1 MSDRSTSANSGSLD
15 PGHTQDAPSDADR
28 PDLQKWLAK
37 NDSADTEEHT
47 LSATSRKGAGSRKQP
62 RIRWTDDEDDEF
74 SDMPE
79 VFLRQDAPA
88 LSSHGSLTR
97 KYIVGALAL
106 SALLGTG
113 AFLYNRSAGDIGD
126 KFIAYSQSLFADA
139 SPGSAAPPADNDA
152 STTSSTVRPDLSPE
166 LQTKA
171 RAALKEAI
179 NARQGGVQQTPAS
192 TPSTE
197 PTAINTASPSTK
209 LQKTPA
215 AKAETSPDASP
226 PPPAVS
232 STSPSASEHAAAPIL
247 PAVTSTSTETREAP
261 ATLPTPA
268 PRLPV
273 FVSVQGGIYA
283 LTAPQEG
290 VAAASTLTEVELK
303 PFQIARTEVSRR
315 DWLACAE
322 DGACDKDGFPDRY
335 FDETSLDLPATSV
348 TLQQINTYID
358 WLNSWN
364 DDADKPLR
372 LPSEAEW
379 VVAAR
384 GGTRHAVA
392 FAWGD
397 RFDATRLEKRHD
409 LVPVSDAPVFNGLAG
424 ILDNAEERVSDCWGA
439 QLASGGC
446 FRNLGVVRGAPLGNL
461 SQETARLTHRSS
473 RATTAPYSTVGFR
486 LAR

>member
-1 MSDRSTSANSGSLD
+1 M
-15 PGHTQDAPSDADR
+15 
-28 PDLQKWLAK
+28 AK
-37 NDSADTEEHT
+37 NASPDAEEQTLAASA
-47 LSATSRKGAGSRKQP
+47 RKGSGMRKQP
-62 RIRWTDDEDDEF
+62 RIRWADDEDDEF

-88 LSSHGSLTR
+88 LSSHGNLTR
-97 KYIVGALAL
+97 KYIVSALAL
-106 SALLGTG
+106 TALIGTG
-113 AFLYNRSAGDIGD
+113 TFVYNRSPGDIAS
-126 KFIAYSQSLFADA
+126 KLIVYSKSLFADA
-139 SPGSAAPPADNDA
+139 SPGSTAPPADYDA
-152 STTSSTVRPDLSPE
+152 SATSSTARPDLSPE

-179 NARQGGVQQTPAS
+179 NARQGGVQQTPA
-192 TPSTE
+192 P
-197 PTAINTASPSTK
+197 P
-209 LQKTPA
+209 LPA
-215 AKAETSPDASP
+215 VPVEIETTSPGTNLEKASAVKAGTPPDAFP

-232 STSPSASEHAAAPIL
+232 NTNPSASEHAAAPVL
-247 PAVTSTSTETREAP
+247 PAVTSTRAEAP
-261 ATLPTPA
+261 VAPETLSTPA

-273 FVSVQGGIYA
+273 FVSVQGGVYA
-283 LTAPQEG
+283 LTAPQESG
-290 VAAASTLTEVELK
+290 AAASTVAEVELK

-322 DGACDKDGFPDRY
+322 DGACDKDGFPERY
-335 FDETSLDLPATSV
+335 FDEASLDLPATSV

-364 DDADKPLR
+364 DEADKPLR

-397 RFDATRLEKRHD
+397 RFEATRLEKRHD

-473 RATTAPYSTVGFR
+473 RATSAPYSTVGFR

>member
-1 MSDRSTSANSGSLD
+1 M
-15 PGHTQDAPSDADR
+15 
-28 PDLQKWLAK
+28 
-37 NDSADTEEHT
+37 
-47 LSATSRKGAGSRKQP
+47 RKQP
-62 RIRWTDDEDDEF
+62 RIRWADDEDDEF

-79 VFLRQDAPA
+79 VFLRQDTPA
-88 LSSHGSLTR
+88 LSSHGNLTG
-97 KYIVGALAL
+97 IFILSALAL
-106 SALLGTG
+106 TALVGTG
-113 AFLYNRSAGDIGD
+113 ALLYTQSPGDIAA
-126 KFIAYSQSLFADA
+126 KLIAYSKSIFVAE
-139 SPGSAAPPADNDA
+139 SPGTTAPPADTDTSA
-152 STTSSTVRPDLSPE
+152 TSSTARPDLSPE

-179 NARQGGVQQTPAS
+179 NARQGGAQQTPA
-192 TPSTE
+192 PPPPAGPAE
-197 PTAINTASPSTK
+197 IETASPDANLKKAS
-209 LQKTPA
+209 A
-215 AKAETSPDASP
+215 DEAETSQVASP

-232 STSPSASEHAAAPIL
+232 NASPSASEHAAAPVL
-247 PAVTSTSTETREAP
+247 PEVTTTSAKTP
-261 ATLPTPA
+261 VSPVTLPTPA

-273 FVSVQGGIYA
+273 FVSFQGGVYA
-283 LTAPQEG
+283 LTKPQDRG
-290 VAAASTLTEVELK
+290 TAASTFAEVELK

-322 DGACDKDGFPDRY
+322 DGACDKGGFPERY

-358 WLNSWN
+358 WLNSWI
-364 DDADKPLR
+364 DEAGRPVR

-397 RFDATRLEKRHD
+397 RFEATRLEQRHD
-409 LVPVSDAPVFNGLAG
+409 LVPASDAPVFNGLAG

-461 SQETARLTHRSS
+461 SQATARLAHRSS